1 MEKLIWFIIVFSVIY
16 LFYFL
21 FIICRKKKLEKFKTS
36 VEVQFLVKK
45 FKLNIDKINIK
56 LLAHL
61 IGLANAFII
70 STTFTI
76 VEFFDNVIIKL
87 MMAFVSLMFLIL
99 IIYSILGKTL
109 KKKEGK

>member
-36 VEVQFLVKK
+36 VEVQFLIKK

-61 IGLANAFII
+61 IAMANALII

-99 IIYSILGKTL
+99 VIYSILGKTL